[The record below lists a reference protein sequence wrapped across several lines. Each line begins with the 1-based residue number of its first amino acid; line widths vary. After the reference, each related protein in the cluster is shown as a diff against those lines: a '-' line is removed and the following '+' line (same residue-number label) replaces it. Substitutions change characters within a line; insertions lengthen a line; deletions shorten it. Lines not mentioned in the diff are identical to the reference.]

1 MHLFKEE
8 AEGRMAVST
17 LLPGHTLPACAGPAA
32 VFHAAMPDVLPP
44 GIPESLRSALTAV
57 YDRTHERQA
66 LNTVAVMAAGLTGAP
81 PRMAEHVV
89 ADAFRL
95 MGELVAASPARA
107 GYQCGQGCAWCC
119 HQPIRVTA
127 PEAIAIA
134 DALREAYPGDWL
146 VTLKRMLADRV
157 RRIAAL
163 GGDADYLAARLPC
176 AFLAPDNSC
185 SIYAWRPVV
194 CRGYHSLSKAAC
206 QEKYVDLAAP
216 APPIDAYAHTAANA
230 VHHGM
235 AAAVAAAG
243 RDGGTYEL
251 HAAVLTALDIA
262 DAAAAWWRGA
272 PLTAP
277 P

>member
-1 MHLFKEE
+1 
-8 AEGRMAVST
+8 MA
-17 LLPGHTLPACAGPAA
+17 
-32 VFHAAMPDVLPP
+32 DILPP
-44 GIPESLRSALTAV
+44 GIPDSLRAALTAV
-57 YDRTHERQA
+57 YERTKERQA
-66 LNTVAVMAAGLTGAP
+66 VNTVAVMAVGMTGAP
-81 PRMAEHVV
+81 ERQAEHVV

-134 DALREAYPGDWL
+134 DALREAYPADWL
-146 VTLKRMLADRV
+146 ATLKRMLTDRV
-157 RRIAAL
+157 QRIAAL
-163 GGDADYLAARLPC
+163 GDNAAYLAARLPC

-194 CRGYHSLSKAAC
+194 CRGYHSLSKSAC

-243 RDGGTYEL
+243 KDGNTYEL
-251 HAAVLTALDIA
+251 HAAVLTALDLA
-262 DAAAAWWRGA
+262 DGAAGWWQGKA
-272 PLTAP
+272 LNAP
-277 P
+277 PT